1 MADQAVAVNDFILQV
16 LPPGFLLGFS
26 VVVSLLYFVTYSL
39 NKDAADLVTTF
50 HYLLVAAAYFW
61 IVVYDPGATPGRA
74 VFRLTLFHLL
84 LNGGIRG
91 FVDLPKGALKMQL
104 RRAVGLLGSKQ

>member
-1 MADQAVAVNDFILQV
+1 MADQAVAINDLILQI
-16 LPPGFLLGFS
+16 LPPAFLLGFS
-26 VVVSLLYFVTYSL
+26 MVVSLLYLVTYSL
-39 NKDAADLVTTF
+39 NKDATDLVTTF

-61 IVVYDPGATPGRA
+61 IVAYDPSATPGRA

-91 FVDLPKGALKMQL
+91 FIDLPKGTLKEQI
-104 RRAVGLLGSKQ
+104 RRALGLLGSK